1 MSVCIFIALA
11 SYKHMQIMFIDI
23 WCFGAVYTMEIA
35 LKFRTEKVVFPWHF
49 PSYLKPGIASYG
61 AEIFT

>member
-11 SYKHMQIMFIDI
+11 SINHMQIMFIDI

-35 LKFRTEKVVFPWHF
+35 LKFRTEKLYFHD
-49 PSYLKPGIASYG
+49 
-61 AEIFT
+61 IFLHISSQE